1 MLQIQKVSQEIAIKF
16 MNEIA
21 SYPSLK
27 NKVVLVTGGATGIG
41 ASIVENFLQQG
52 SKVVFFDKELELGN
66 NLTQKLNS
74 YNHKAIFKECD
85 LIDIPDMKNKIEGIK
100 KEIGAISILVN
111 NAANDDRHNIDD
123 VTPEFWD
130 NRMNTNLR
138 HYFFTTQSVYKDMK
152 NLGGGSIINIGS
164 YSWMLAQGGMPGY
177 TTAKSAIMGLTR
189 TLARDLGIYNIRVNC
204 VVPGWII
211 TERQKK
217 LWLTPEIEKETL
229 KRQCIKRL
237 LKPEDIS
244 NIVLF
249 FASNQSLGISA
260 QNYVVDGG
268 IVV

>member
-1 MLQIQKVSQEIAIKF
+1 

-27 NKVVLVTGGATGIG
+27 DKTVLITGGASGIG

-52 SKVVFFDKELELGN
+52 SKVAFLDKEKDLGN
-66 NLTQKLNS
+66 NLIDQLKQKNF
-74 YNHKAIFKECD
+74 KPVFKECD
-85 LIDIPDMKNKIEGIK
+85 LVDIEEMKKKIN
-100 KEIGAISILVN
+100 EIREELGLISILVN
-111 NAANDDRHNIDD
+111 NAANDQRHNIDD

-130 NRMNTNLR
+130 DRMNNNLR
-138 HYFFTTQSVYKDMK
+138 HYFFTTQSIYRDMK
-152 NLGGGSIINIGS
+152 KIGNGSIINIGS

-177 TTAKSAIMGLTR
+177 TTAKSAVMGLTR
-189 TLARDLGIYNIRVNC
+189 TLARDLGIYNIRVNS

-229 KRQCIKRL
+229 NRQCIKRL
-237 LKPEDIS
+237 LNPNDIS
-244 NIVLF
+244 KTVLF
-249 FASNQSLGISA
+249 FASDQSSGISA

-268 IVV
+268 IV

>member
-1 MLQIQKVSQEIAIKF
+1 

-27 NKVVLVTGGATGIG
+27 DKTVLITGGASGIG

-52 SKVVFFDKELELGN
+52 SKVAFLDKDKDLGN
-66 NLTQKLNS
+66 NLIDQLKQKNF
-74 YNHKAIFKECD
+74 KPAFKECD
-85 LIDIPDMKNKIEGIK
+85 LVDIEEMKNKIN
-100 KEIGAISILVN
+100 EIREELGLISILVN
-111 NAANDDRHNIDD
+111 NAANDQRHNIDD

-130 NRMNTNLR
+130 DRMNNNLR
-138 HYFFTTQSVYKDMK
+138 HYFFTSQSVYKDMK
-152 NLGGGSIINIGS
+152 KIGNGSIINIGS

-177 TTAKSAIMGLTR
+177 TTAKSAVMGLTR
-189 TLARDLGIYNIRVNC
+189 TLARDLGIYNIRVNS

-229 KRQCIKRL
+229 NRQCIKRL
-237 LKPEDIS
+237 LNPNDIS
-244 NIVLF
+244 KTVLF
-249 FASNQSLGISA
+249 FASDQSSGISA

-268 IVV
+268 IV

>member
-1 MLQIQKVSQEIAIKF
+1 MKAKYFDLEKKRVFI
-16 MNEIA
+16 
-21 SYPSLK
+21 
-27 NKVVLVTGGATGIG
+27 TGGGSGIG
-41 ASIVENFLQQG
+41 ASIVEHFCEQSAEVYFVDINEDDSNKLISECKNKKLSVPKFIKCDLLNI
-52 SKVVFFDKELELGN
+52 KEL
-66 NLTQKLNS
+66 Q
-74 YNHKAIFKECD
+74 AI
-85 LIDIPDMKNKIEGIK
+85 ISKI
-100 KEIGAISILVN
+100 ISEKGSIEILVN
-111 NAANDDRHNIDD
+111 NAANDERHNIDD

-138 HYFFTTQSVYKDMK
+138 HYFFTVQSVYKDMK
-152 NLGGGSIINIGS
+152 KLGKGSIINIGS

-204 VVPGWII
+204 IVPGWII

-229 KRQCIKRL
+229 NRQCIKRL

-244 NIVLF
+244 KAVLF
-249 FASNQSLGISA
+249 FASQQSSGISA

-268 IVV
+268 IV